1 MVFRPVICIH
11 LCMYMYIHIIVFL
24 AEIQM
29 SAVVKSRMHVKVN
42 EDVNW
47 IICPTRIMCIHTLLY
62 LLE

>member
-1 MVFRPVICIH
+1 
-11 LCMYMYIHIIVFL
+11 MYMYIYMCIHIIAFL